1 MGSGAF
7 AVKLVVALIDHPP
20 IAVGA
25 VPNLRPK
32 PMPALAAFDFAP
44 EYGHAAV
51 PFAAPPALDFR
62 LDKVESGGVDNGFMV
77 ARYVLLGDLT
87 FVIHLLLGKEIHGK
101 FLLQKDIALH
111 FFAGQNALN
120 RIGVPFIF
128 SRGRFQT
135 APHQFFGYRRVGK
148 PGKKKFI
155 YKYFIIFN
163 WGQILPPIKDL
174 LFCITLENI
183 CSSQHFL
190 DTTT

>member
-1 MGSGAF
+1 M
-7 AVKLVVALIDHPP
+7 VALIDHLP

-44 EYGHAAV
+44 EDGHAAV

-62 LDKVESGGVDNGFMV
+62 LYKVESGFMV
-77 ARYVLLGDLT
+77 ARHVLLGDLT
-87 FVIHLLLGKEIHGK
+87 FVLHLLLGKEIHGK
-101 FLLQKDIALH
+101 FLLQKGIALH

-120 RIGVPFIF
+120 RIGVSFIF
-128 SRGRFQT
+128 SRGGFQT